1 MRLIFCFILGLISIA
16 ELNAEDFI
24 KIDAPDFVVM
34 EDSVDIQFINS
45 EVKEGSTWLLK
56 VKDDKGN
63 EFDFQFDKISESV
76 RIPIESGTHFEI
88 ISPGYKK
95 KFYIN
100 KIPGWF
106 SIVPP
111 LIAIALALIF
121 KEVILSLFAGIFI
134 GAIGVFG
141 FSFTGIV
148 KGFYALIDKYI
159 LIALSDGGNLSVII
173 FSVGIGGMV
182 SVISKNGGMHGIV
195 EKLSRFARSARSAQL
210 VTWSMGIA
218 IFFDDYANTLIV
230 GNTMRPV
237 TDRFKVSREKLSY
250 IVDSTAAPI
259 AALAFIT
266 TWIGAELGYISKA
279 SESLG
284 INEGAYSMFLN
295 SLQYAYYPL
304 FTLIFM
310 FIILWQQKDFGPM
323 FNAEQKARNSK
334 LSYENADSSDQTDED
349 HFKPVDLTKA
359 RWYNGFIPVL
369 LVIFV
374 TIFGLIY
381 TGLDLLK
388 SSMVSANL
396 ISEYEGLI
404 KVWNTISIQQ
414 NEELGFFRKLGV
426 VIGEANAYVALLWAS
441 FSGIA
446 IAIAMTV
453 SQKIMTITET
463 MSSLL
468 EGFKTMVPAMIILI
482 LAWSLTEV
490 THELQTAEFITS
502 IFKGNVNP
510 IFMPAITFLLAAFI
524 AFSTGSSWG
533 TMAILYPLAL
543 PASWVLCQETGMS
556 MEESMAIFYHVI
568 AVVLA
573 GSVLGDHCSPIS
585 DTTIM
590 SSLASQCYH
599 LDHVKTQLPYALTV
613 GFISLLL
620 STLAHVLPL
629 HWSVLYILGIV
640 LIFIAIGFFA
650 KKVELNVDNEPLENK
665 GQ

>member
-1 MRLIFCFILGLISIA
+1 MRLFFLALLFLSTFSISQA
-16 ELNAEDFI
+16 EAII
-24 KIDAPDFVVM
+24 KVKAPDYVVM
-34 EDSVDIQFINS
+34 EDSVTIELIKS
-45 EVKEGSTWLLK
+45 EAEIGKSQGVNI
-56 VKDDKGN
+56 KDNKGN
-63 EFDFQFDKISESV
+63 QYSFSLDYKETLIK
-76 RIPIESGTHFEI
+76 IPIQSSSTFEI
-88 ISPGYKK
+88 SSTGFQQTIH
-95 KFYIN
+95 IN
-100 KIPGWF
+100 KVPGWF
-106 SIVPP
+106 SIIPP
-111 LIAIALALIF
+111 LVAIALALIF

-134 GAIGVFG
+134 GAIGVYG
-141 FSFTGIV
+141 FSLSGIL
-148 KGFYALIDKYI
+148 KGFFAIIDKYFFV
-159 LIALSDGGNLSVII
+159 ALGDSGNLSVII

-210 VTWSMGIA
+210 VTWAMGIA

-284 INEGAYSMFLN
+284 IDEGPYSMFLN

-304 FTLIFM
+304 LTLIFM
-310 FIILWQQKDFGPM
+310 FIILWQQKDYGPM
-323 FNAEQKARNSK
+323 YQAEKDARESK
-334 LSYENADSSDQTDED
+334 TEYDKDETND
-349 HFKPVDLTKA
+349 NNDEEHFKPVDKSKA
-359 RWYNGFIPVL
+359 RWYNGFIPVMM
-369 LVIFV
+369 VIAV
-374 TIFGLIY
+374 TIFGLMY
-381 TGLDLLK
+381 TGLDIIR
-388 SSMVSANL
+388 SSMLELEL
-396 ISEYEGLI
+396 ITKSDGFI
-404 KVWNTISIQQ
+404 KVWNSISF
-414 NEELGFFRKLGV
+414 NNNTDLSTFRKLGI
-426 VIGEANAYVALLWAS
+426 VIGEADAYISLLWAT

-446 IAIAMTV
+446 TAVALSV
-453 SQKIMTITET
+453 SQKIMSITET
-463 MSSLL
+463 MSSLI
-468 EGFKTMVPAMIILI
+468 EGFKTMVPPMLILI

-502 IFKGNVNP
+502 VFKGNINP

-543 PASWVLCQETGMS
+543 PASWVLCQETGMG
-556 MEESMAIFYHVI
+556 MEESMSIFYHVI

-585 DTTIM
+585 DTTIL

-599 LDHVKTQLPYALTV
+599 LDHVRTQMPYALTV
-613 GFISLLL
+613 GFISFLI
-620 STLAHVLPL
+620 SFLAHIIPI
-629 HWSVLYILGIV
+629 HWSVLYILGIA
-640 LIFIAIGFFA
+640 LIYLAVRIFG
-650 KKVELNVDNEPLENK
+650 KKVEIA
-665 GQ
+665 

>member
-1 MRLIFCFILGLISIA
+1 MRILLCFFLILFSNVKILAG
-16 ELNAEDFI
+16 DFI
-24 KIDAPDFVVM
+24 KVKAPDYVVM
-34 EDSVDIQFINS
+34 QDSIDIDLTNAKL
-45 EVKEGSTWLLK
+45 VEGQSWNLNI
-56 VKDDKGN
+56 VNDEGD
-63 EFDFQFDKISESV
+63 EFNFQLDESHATV
-76 RIPIESGTHFEI
+76 RVPIQSGSHFELT
-88 ISPGYKK
+88 SASFTKK
-95 KFYIN
+95 IYVN

-106 SIVPP
+106 SVIPP
-111 LIAIALALIF
+111 LVAIALALIF

-134 GAIGVFG
+134 GAIGVYG
-141 FSFTGIV
+141 FSLSGIV
-148 KGFYALIDKYI
+148 NAFYALIDKYMFV
-159 LIALSDGGNLSVII
+159 ALSDSGNLSVII

-182 SVISKNGGMHGIV
+182 SIISKNGGMHGIV
-195 EKLSRFARSARSAQL
+195 EKLSRFAKSARSAQL
-210 VTWSMGIA
+210 VTWTMGIA

-279 SESLG
+279 SENLG
-284 INEGAYSMFLN
+284 IDEGAYSMFLN

-323 FNAEQKARNSK
+323 FNAEQKARNSQIN
-334 LSYENADSSDQTDED
+334 YDDADSSNQSDED
-349 HFKPVDLTKA
+349 HFKPVDLSKA
-359 RWYNGFIPVL
+359 RWYNGFVPVL
-369 LVIFV
+369 VVIFV
-374 TIFGLIY
+374 TIFGLVY

-388 SSMVSANL
+388 SSMVGADLLNDNA
-396 ISEYEGLI
+396 GLGN
-404 KVWNTISIQQ
+404 VWNMISNYQ
-414 NEELGFFRKLGV
+414 NEDLGFFRKLGV
-426 VIGEANAYVALLWAS
+426 VIGEADAYIALLWAS
-441 FSGIA
+441 FSGVA
-446 IAIAMTV
+446 IAIAMTI
-453 SQKIMTITET
+453 SQKIMNITDT
-463 MSSLL
+463 MSSLI
-468 EGFKTMVPAMIILI
+468 EGFKTMVPAMLILI

-502 IFKGNVNP
+502 IFKGNINP

-543 PASWVLCQETGMS
+543 PASWVLCQETGMG
-556 MEESMAIFYHVI
+556 MEESMSIFYHVI

-599 LDHVKTQLPYALTV
+599 LDHVRTQLPYALTV
-613 GFISLLL
+613 GLISLLI
-620 STLAHVLPL
+620 STFAHLVAI
-629 HWSVLYILGIV
+629 HWSFLYIFGIV
-640 LIFIAIGFFA
+640 LLLIAVRFFG
-650 KKVELNVDNEPLENK
+650 KKVEPSIDKQAL
-665 GQ
+665 